1 MNFYTLSR
9 RNEPSSI
16 YLKEK
21 VIMQNKIV
29 LVAAKNVWIFVSCHF
44 FPPTSFKCVL
54 LSSTVSHHINYK
66 YIALLR
72 HATLLLEI

>member
-1 MNFYTLSR
+1 
-9 RNEPSSI
+9 
-16 YLKEK
+16 
-21 VIMQNKIV
+21 MQNKIV